1 MNPTFVL
8 FKKSVLLFT
17 RNKAAVFITFLVPVV
32 MIALFGFVFGL
43 YKHVD
48 NGPGGIPLAV
58 VNLSTEPA
66 ATDLIDSRQ
75 CRRLPAPVDR
85 GRCARRDP

>member
-1 MNPTFVL
+1 M
-8 FKKSVLLFT
+8 
-17 RNKAAVFITFLVPVV
+17 PVV

-48 NGPGGIPLAV
+48 KGPGGIPLAV

-66 ATDLIDSRQ
+66 ATD
-75 CRRLPAPVDR
+75 
-85 GRCARRDP
+85 